1 MSTEK
6 EYSKSCVPEFM
17 SKLQELNTLLCTYQ
31 ENTFMPELWDAQSR
45 ISVLWELATSP
56 EEKYQC
62 IEIAAMLPDD
72 FLRKTSLNQL
82 GFHAYEHNEFNYAA
96 HAFMRSAQMGDIGA
110 KNNFAYLLRKELCD
124 CSSFYAPL
132 DLLKILQPGLKAK
145 EPLSVVNTALVL
157 ALLLGTDFD
166 WEVADRL
173 ISCLDDISGVASWW
187 ETIGKNGDQ
196 EGHLVHLWLLRHKL
210 ITESPLGSS
219 NELFDDVC
227 KVYRSV
233 PAWLASVKAIENES
247 TECTESS
254 PE

>member
-6 EYSKSCVPEFM
+6 EYSKSCVSEFM
-17 SKLQELNTLLCTYQ
+17 SKLQELNALLCTYQ
-31 ENTFMPELWDAQSR
+31 ENTFMPELWDAQSQ
-45 ISVLWELATSP
+45 ISNLWELATSP

-62 IEIAAMLPDD
+62 IELAAMLPEE

-82 GFHAYEHNEFNYAA
+82 GFNAYENNEFNYAA

-110 KNNFAYLLRKELCD
+110 KNNFAYLLRKKLCD
-124 CSSFYAPL
+124 CSSFYVPL

-157 ALLLGTDFD
+157 SLLLGTDSD

-210 ITESPLGSS
+210 IAESSLGSS
-219 NELFDDVC
+219 NELFDDVRE
-227 KVYRSV
+227 VYHSV

-247 TECTESS
+247 TECTENS

>member
-1 MSTEK
+1 
-6 EYSKSCVPEFM
+6 
-17 SKLQELNTLLCTYQ
+17 
-31 ENTFMPELWDAQSR
+31 MPELWNAQSQ
-45 ISVLWELATSP
+45 ISVLWELAISP

-62 IEIAAMLPDD
+62 IEIAAMLPED

>member
-62 IEIAAMLPDD
+62 IEIAAMLPED

-187 ETIGKNGDQ
+187 ETIGKNGDL

-210 ITESPLGSS
+210 ITASPLGTT
-219 NELFDDVC
+219 NKLFDDIC

-233 PAWLASVKAIENES
+233 PPWLVSTAVIES
-247 TECTESS
+247 KSSECTENH